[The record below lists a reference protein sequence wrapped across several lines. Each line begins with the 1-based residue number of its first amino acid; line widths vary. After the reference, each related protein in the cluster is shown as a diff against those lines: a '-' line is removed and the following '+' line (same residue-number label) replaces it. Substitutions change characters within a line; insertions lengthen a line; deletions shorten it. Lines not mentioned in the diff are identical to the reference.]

1 MIAAASDG
9 LWDNGAACGRMYQV
23 SCAGGTNA
31 TPNPCKGGS
40 VTVKIVDRC
49 PSPGC
54 QATLDLSQEAFNTIG
69 NLDAGKILI
78 NYNQYARTRHASAS
92 LISDPPLVLFF
103 Y

>member
-9 LWDNGAACGRMYQV
+9 LWNGGAACGRMYKV

-54 QATLDLSQEAFNTIG
+54 RATLDLSKEAFNTIG
-69 NLDAGKILI
+69 NLDAGKIRI
-78 NYNQYARTRHASAS
+78 NYEQYARSRV
-92 LISDPPLVLFF
+92 PPFF
-103 Y
+103 KKNAFAFQESR